1 MWHSVGNGEGFTPD
15 HLPLT
20 APAVHLKEEN
30 SMKARMSFAVMV
42 AVLAALV
49 LAPASQ
55 AQTPT
60 KKFAQKV
67 ALTGKSKSGRSF
79 KGTYTIDRFTKAR
92 KGRYA
97 GKLVSVGTVR
107 GKSGHKR
114 YVKSGVVMPAKLTP
128 ASGSAQQLPNIP
140 GACQILNLR
149 LAPITLNLL
158 GLVVRTNDINLRI
171 DAIPSGMPG
180 GGLLGDLLCSVNN
193 LLNGGGWPE
202 PIAARPK
209 ENTAPPPSSS
219 TRGGG

>member
-1 MWHSVGNGEGFTPD
+1 LRVRLS
-15 HLPLT
+15 LL
-20 APAVHLKEEN
+20 
-30 SMKARMSFAVMV
+30 V
-42 AVLAALV
+42 ALAALAAFV
-49 LAPASQ
+49 VAAPAAN

-60 KKFAQKV
+60 QKFAKKV
-67 ALTGKSKSGRSF
+67 ALSGKSKSGRSF

-107 GKSGHKR
+107 GRSGGKR
-114 YVKSGVVMPAKLTP
+114 YVKSGVVMPAKLSP

-158 GLVVRTNDINLRI
+158 GLVVRTNDINVRI
-171 DAIPSGMPG
+171 DAIPTSQPG

-193 LLNGGGWPE
+193 LLNQSGQSPNQ
-202 PIAARPK
+202 ISALLNALLALLRF
-209 ENTAPPPSSS
+209 
-219 TRGGG
+219 